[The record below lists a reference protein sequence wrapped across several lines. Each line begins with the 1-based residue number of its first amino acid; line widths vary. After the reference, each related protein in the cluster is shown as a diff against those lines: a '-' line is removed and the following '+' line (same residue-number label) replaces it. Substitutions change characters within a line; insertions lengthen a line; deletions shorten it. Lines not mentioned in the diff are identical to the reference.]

1 MKIKKIIN
9 LYKPVGMTPL
19 EAIKSFKEK
28 NKDYAGLKIGYA
40 GRLDP
45 IAEGVLLLLIGEEN
59 KKINKY
65 FKLDKEYNAKVLFG
79 FVSDTYDILGIAKK
93 SDFIGVNKMKNLL
106 KNFKGNYE
114 QEFPAFSSYKIKG
127 KPLFY
132 YALNNKLS
140 EIKIPKNKV
149 KIKKIKINSFKEI
162 SSKKLLGKILEK
174 ISLVKGNFRQEE
186 IKKTWKKLLFE
197 NKKYALIDFNIKCS
211 SGTYVRSIANDLCG
225 VLFSLVRIRVGK
237 FKSEQ

>member
-19 EAIKSFKEK
+19 EAVKLFKEK

-45 IAEGVLLLLIGEEN
+45 MAEGVLLLLIGEEN

-65 FKLDKEYNAKVLFG
+65 FKLDKEYKAKILFG

-93 SDFIGVNKMKNLL
+93 SDFIGVDKVKDLL
-106 KNFKGNYE
+106 KNFKGYYE

-127 KPLFY
+127 KSLFY

-140 EIKIPKNKV
+140 EIKIPRNRV
-149 KIKKIKINSFKEI
+149 KIKKIKINSFKEVG
-162 SSKKLLGKILEK
+162 SKKLLGEILKK
-174 ISLVKGNFRQEE
+174 ISLVKGNFRQKE
-186 IKKTWKKLLFE
+186 IKKIWKKLLFK
-197 NKKYALIDFNIKCS
+197 NKKYVFVDFNVKCS
-211 SGTYVRSIANDLCG
+211 SGTYVRSIANDLGG
-225 VLFSLVRIRVGK
+225 VLFNLVRIRVGD
-237 FKSEQ
+237 FELE